1 MGPRGREGEPFRTL
15 TIFKRA
21 FEKVLYQRKEIR
33 DAAKQRRGRRRAW
46 RIPHPRTEGRTGG
59 GGRTGDGAITPSSS
73 PSFSSS
79 SPPRWNKPAAHFSL
93 YFSVH
98 SRHSSARMKA
108 KRGDQEQ
115 EGKKR
120 LFLFIICFYLAH
132 RTLPAVMSE
141 RTCPKY
147 YWPPPPVPCYPSFPS
162 AASAASAAAGRT
174 NVRCLRRRVHV
185 RSSWVEGGH
194 NYGGRE
200 EGGAALRDRALAGV
214 GRVSTR
220 WSRGFLNFMPV

>member
-1 MGPRGREGEPFRTL
+1 MGPRGREGEPFQTL

-93 YFSVH
+93 YFPVH

-108 KRGDQEQ
+108 KRGEEKQ
-115 EGKKR
+115 EGKKYF
-120 LFLFIICFYLAH
+120 FLFIICF
-132 RTLPAVMSE
+132 VS
-141 RTCPKY
+141 
-147 YWPPPPVPCYPSFPS
+147 
-162 AASAASAAAGRT
+162 
-174 NVRCLRRRVHV
+174 
-185 RSSWVEGGH
+185 RSSYSSCRNE
-194 NYGGRE
+194 
-200 EGGAALRDRALAGV
+200 
-214 GRVSTR
+214 
-220 WSRGFLNFMPV
+220 